1 MGARV
6 PQVYVRICT
15 ACLPYSF
22 GGPTVRVASPS
33 LRARAAG
40 ALTGVGATSLSATAA
55 TPLAAAAPA
64 LLPTLAGGTI
74 PQRVPKLSNGCR
86 GVELG
91 KHSLEI
97 VRHVEPVG
105 LVFPSVMRRAGR

>member
-1 MGARV
+1 MSVCRCTE
-6 PQVYVRICT
+6 VYVRLCT

-22 GGPTVRVASPS
+22 GGPTVRVSSPS
-33 LRARAAG
+33 LLGRTATCAAG
-40 ALTGVGATSLSATAA
+40 ALPVTGVASL
-55 TPLAAAAPA
+55 AAPA
-64 LLPTLAGGTI
+64 LLATLAGGTI

-97 VRHVEPVG
+97 VCHIEPVG
-105 LVFPSVMRRAGR
+105 LVFPSVMGRAGR